1 MRDPNYPAL
10 KWDHATGEARRFD
23 AAEEVPDGWLDRPV
37 DPNAPPAPSPAPT
50 PAPTPAVQAM
60 ARAEM
65 KAALDAGGISYAK
78 NAPDKT
84 LYELLLASLKDHL
97 AAAAVEFDPDADA
110 PALLALVKAQSP
122 TE

>member
-1 MRDPNYPAL
+1 MRDLNYPAL
-10 KWDHATGEARRFD
+10 KWDPATGEARRFD
-23 AAEEVPDGWLDRPV
+23 ASEEVPVGWLDRPV
-37 DPNAPPAPSPAPT
+37 EPNAPPAPSPAPT
-50 PAPTPAVQAM
+50 PAVQAM
-60 ARAEM
+60 VRAEM

-97 AAAAVEFDPDADA
+97 AAAAVEFDPEADA